1 MSEISPHDQNRPPRL
16 AEKVALVT
24 GAARGT
30 GEAIARAYVEEG
42 ARVVLADVRD
52 ELGREVAK
60 SLGDA
65 ARYVR
70 LDVTE
75 EAEWRDALESIRE
88 TEGGLDVLVN
98 NAAVLLLQPIDE
110 TSGED
115 FERLM
120 RVNALGPFLG
130 TKTALPF
137 LRESAARTGDAAI
150 VNVGSTDSLSGTT
163 TTSAYT
169 ASKFALVGL
178 SKVTALENGKHR
190 VRSNVL
196 CPRAGS
202 AEMQVEQFGIDN
214 PGVTDATD
222 VPYDANYG
230 PIGRRG
236 LPRDV
241 APAAVFLASE
251 EARFITGTELLI
263 DGGMNA
269 GEYVDV
275 PGRFSTRPP
284 QS

>member
-1 MSEISPHDQNRPPRL
+1 MSEFSPDDRSRPARL
-16 AEKVALVT
+16 NGKVALIT

-30 GEAIARAYVEEG
+30 GEAIARAYVADG

-52 ELGREVAK
+52 ELGRDVAK

-65 ARYVR
+65 ARYLP
-70 LDVTE
+70 LDVTD
-75 EAEWRDALESIRE
+75 EAQWRDALESIRE
-88 TEGGLDVLVN
+88 IEGGLDILVN

-130 TKTALPF
+130 TKTALPL
-137 LRESAARTGDAAI
+137 LRESAARTGDGAI

-163 TTSAYT
+163 TTAAYT

-178 SKVTALENGKHR
+178 SKVTALENGKYG

-214 PGVTDATD
+214 PGVTDSTD

-236 LPRDV
+236 LPQDV

-269 GEYVDV
+269 GEYVNV

-284 QS
+284 KR